1 MQGSCAFS
9 YARMAI
15 DQRELKKNFP
25 ASSKGGVILI
35 IIKNTNSGQLGQ
47 IKNPRTIKKSRAM
60 LRYNGFLFYKI

>member
-1 MQGSCAFS
+1 
-9 YARMAI
+9 MAI
-15 DQRELKKNFP
+15 DQRELKAKFP

-35 IIKNTNSGQLGQ
+35 RIKNTNSGQLGQ